1 MTDIGCIRV
10 SPSNM
15 SSNRFTIIKAS
26 AGSGK
31 TFQLVFH
38 YLSYALRFE
47 NSGYYKHILAIT
59 FTTAA
64 AAEMKHRVLSK
75 LSDIAEGK
83 DKSEMT
89 SKLQEKLGIS
99 NDILRKR
106 AAAAY
111 TDMLHHY
118 SQLSILTI
126 DSFTHRLVRSFAK
139 DLQLNNDFNIELNSQ
154 TLQEKAVDR
163 MLEFIG
169 QDELLTNYLH
179 RYSAD
184 LLEDGKT
191 WNPREALI
199 KMAKEIFNE
208 EGQEPLQKLESVD
221 LPQIQQEHR
230 KLRQLIKEH
239 ESKTSE
245 IASAILQLLD
255 KTGITPEDI
264 PYKSTGYI
272 STLSKYKASQAIPKT
287 PGRLSNLMEKRIW
300 IHKQADK
307 ESHDRFETIKDQ
319 ANALLDTLEE
329 LLTDEALKRYA
340 LIKKIT
346 DNMYTLGLID
356 RMNEYAGEIRVEE
369 NMVLLSDFHRMINA
383 IIQGNDAPFIFERIG
398 ARYKHILVDEFQ
410 DTSKMQWMN
419 LVPLIHNC
427 LSEGHE
433 SLVVGDAKQSI
444 YRWRS
449 GYVEQFI
456 SLPELPPEFDMPF
469 AAKMFDDNKEFIRLV
484 TNYRSSQSVIEF
496 NNSLFPKLAEKMPA
510 CREVYQEVIQEKN
523 SNKTGYVRLAGNHL
537 LDGKSEEAENFIQN
551 ELVNAIHECLKDGF
565 APGDITILTRTHK
578 QGTQCADILREHDI
592 KFTTAESAL
601 LIHSATVRI
610 VMGYFE
616 FHLFPQRRFAAFDV
630 VQSLATLH
638 PHISLAEF
646 ISEQLNF
653 KENRAIDL
661 NSFLSK
667 SFTDVSRVMVGE
679 NVFHQAT
686 SLLRALH
693 IPIDNSVEYLLEL
706 IKQHCIG
713 KNHDLHRFI
722 DWWKEHKHKLSAAAA
737 NNPDAVQVMT
747 VHKSKGLEFP
757 VVIYPNFADKAK
769 TSDMWVSV
777 PEDICDLPAAFI
789 KVEANKKDDNYD
801 TDTEDDEADLTT
813 EITLEKKRRYLDEIN
828 TLYVSCTRA
837 VMRLYFIQKKGT
849 SPFNIMLDNTLYEV
863 FPEFKSTGVCTHGIA
878 EPYTTELYNSTPLHV
893 PSLKG
898 KEVLF
903 PRLKLRSIRERD
915 TPEILYGKLLHECF
929 SLLVNH
935 TTTTQI
941 VDRVLR
947 GRADASE
954 HRDRLLND
962 LNKILSDTK
971 ASAWYSENITALCE
985 REIIALDG
993 STLRPDR
1000 VIVGNDRIIVV
1011 DYKTGK
1017 ESRKHAEQVN
1027 QYKSQLQQI
1036 YNLPVE
1042 GYLLYTEGP
1051 TIVEV

>member
-1 MTDIGCIRV
+1 MQSTK
-10 SPSNM
+10 
-15 SSNRFTIIKAS
+15 RFTIIKAS

-47 NSGYYKHILAIT
+47 NPGYYKHILAIT

-75 LSDIAEGK
+75 LREISEGT
-83 DKSEMT
+83 DTSEMT
-89 SKLQEKLGIS
+89 SKLQEKLNIP
-99 NDILRKR
+99 NNVLRSR
-106 AAAAY
+106 AGGAY
-111 TDMLHHY
+111 NDMLHHY

-199 KMAKEIFNE
+199 KMAKEIFQE
-208 EGQEPLQKLESVD
+208 DGQEPLQKLESVD
-221 LPQIQQEHR
+221 LTHIQQEHR
-230 KLRQLIKEH
+230 KLREMTKEQ
-239 ESKTSE
+239 EKKTIE
-245 IASAILQLLD
+245 TAQALLTFLD
-255 KTGITPEDI
+255 NSGITSDHI
-264 PYKSTGYI
+264 PHKSTGYI
-272 STLSKYKASQAIPKT
+272 SALKKYESKKSLPQTAP
-287 PGRLSNLMEKRIW
+287 RLKNLLQDRVW
-300 IHKQADK
+300 IHKQAPK
-307 ESHDRFETIKDQ
+307 EIQARFESFELR
-319 ANALLDTLEE
+319 ANELAETLQE
-329 LLTDEALKRYA
+329 LVSDEALKRYA

-356 RMNEYAGEIRVEE
+356 RMNEYAQEIRGEE
-369 NMVLLSDFHRMINA
+369 NLVLLSDFHRMINA
-383 IIQGNDAPFIFERIG
+383 IIRGNDAPFIFERIG

-456 SLPELPPEFDMPF
+456 DLPNLPAEFNMPF
-469 AAKMFDDNKEFIRLV
+469 AEKMFDDNKEFVRLL
-484 TNYRSSQSVIEF
+484 TNHRSSQSVIQF
-496 NNSLFPKLAEKMPA
+496 NNSLFPTLAAKMPA
-510 CREVYQEVIQEKN
+510 YTNVYEEVVQEIK
-523 SNKTGYVRLAGNHL
+523 SSKIGFVRLAGNHL
-537 LDGKSEEAENFIQN
+537 LDSKSEEFENFIKD
-551 ELVNAIHECLKDGF
+551 ELLGAIRQCLKDGF

-578 QGTQCADILREHDI
+578 QGTTCAEILREHEI

-630 VQSLATLH
+630 VQSLATLD
-638 PHISLAEF
+638 PSISLAEF
-646 ISEQLNF
+646 ISEQLTF
-653 KENRAIDL
+653 KESRSIDL
-661 NSFLSK
+661 NGFLAK
-667 SFTDVSRVMVGE
+667 SFADVTRVMVGE

-686 SLLRALH
+686 SLLRALR

-737 NNPDAVQVMT
+737 NNPDAVQIMT

-757 VVIYPNFADKAK
+757 VVIYPNFADKSK
-769 TSDMWVSV
+769 SSEMWVNV
-777 PEDICDLPAAFI
+777 PEDICDLPAAYI
-789 KVEANKKDDNYD
+789 KIDANSDKENL
-801 TDTEDDEADLTT
+801 EDDFDDETTDLTA
-813 EITLEKKRRYLDEIN
+813 EITLEKKRRYLDDIN

-837 VMRLYFIQKKGT
+837 VMRLYFIQKKGMST
-849 SPFNIMLDNTLYEV
+849 FNKMLDATLSEV
-863 FPEFKSTGVCTHGIA
+863 FPDYKSTGISEQGVA
-878 EPYTTELYNSTPLHV
+878 APYTTELHKSTPLHV
-893 PSLKG
+893 PTLKG

-903 PRLKLRSIRERD
+903 PRLQLRSIRERD

-929 SLLVNH
+929 SLLVDKANIE
-935 TTTTQI
+935 QL
-941 VDRVLR
+941 VDRVLI
-947 GRADASE
+947 GRADAPQ
-954 HRDRLLND
+954 HRDKLMSD
-962 LNKILSDTK
+962 LKKILSDSI
-971 ASAWYSENITALCE
+971 ASAWYDEQVRTLCE
-985 REIIALDG
+985 REMIAIDG
-993 STLRPDR
+993 TTLRPDR
-1000 VIVGNDRIIVV
+1000 VIVHDDRIVVV

-1036 YNLPVE
+1036 YNVPVE

-1051 TIVEV
+1051 TIVAV